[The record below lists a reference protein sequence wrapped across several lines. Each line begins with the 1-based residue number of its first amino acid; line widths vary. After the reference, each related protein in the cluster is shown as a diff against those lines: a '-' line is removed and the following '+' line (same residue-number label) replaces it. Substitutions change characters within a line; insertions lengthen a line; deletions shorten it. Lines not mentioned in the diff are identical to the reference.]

1 MMRRYSVALFVL
13 LFSGMQLSAER
24 PPVEISALAGY
35 GLGGVRNFDEG
46 RINIDNSFSWN
57 VTVSVT
63 DLPGGFSAEIS
74 FSRADSALHFNS
86 DSPDY
91 SDTNFNMASDY
102 ILIGANK
109 DFLQDKI
116 RLFLGADIGS
126 AWFDSK
132 DSNIQDSWFFAFD
145 IKGGMKI
152 YFTENMGLRLQGRFL
167 LPLDFFD
174 SGYYLGIGPGYS
186 GGGISFSGDAV
197 IAQGDF
203 SAGLILR
210 F

>member
-1 MMRRYSVALFVL
+1 MMRYFSVISFLL
-13 LFSGMQLSAER
+13 LFSAIQLYPER
-24 PPVEISALAGY
+24 PPVEVSALAGY
-35 GLGGVRNFDEG
+35 SLGGVRNFDEG
-46 RINIDNSFSWN
+46 RINIDNSFCWN

-63 DLPGGFSAEIS
+63 DLPGGFSGELS
-74 FSRADSALHFNS
+74 FSRADSALYFHS

-91 SDTNFNMASDY
+91 SDTNFKMASNY

-116 RLFLGADIGS
+116 RLFIGADIGS

-132 DSNIQDSWFFAFD
+132 DSNVQDSWFFAFD

-152 YFTENMGLRLQGRFL
+152 YFTEHLGLRLQGRFL

-203 SAGLILR
+203 SAGLLVR